1 MEVSKISTTA
11 AGRAHSA
18 HRGLMLNRVRPP
30 SILIKRFQ
38 KLMLAIYPTT
48 DKSPRIALE
57 IPSHSPTVVK
67 ATVDISGTH
76 GVGPVLSCL
85 LPVAFCG

>member
-1 MEVSKISTTA
+1 
-11 AGRAHSA
+11 
-18 HRGLMLNRVRPP
+18 
-30 SILIKRFQ
+30 
-38 KLMLAIYPTT
+38 MLAIYPTT

-76 GVGPVLSCL
+76 GVGPALSYL
-85 LPVAFCG
+85 QPVAFRG